1 MDRLVS
7 MRVFARVVDQ
17 GSFAGAAT
25 ALGMSAAV
33 VTRNV
38 ADLEG
43 HLGTRLL
50 NRTTRRLSLTETGQQ
65 YLDRVRQILLDID
78 DADAAASSSSRQ
90 PGGTLR
96 IYCHPTFGK
105 SQLAQ
110 LLPRF
115 AEATPEVVL
124 DVTLADDDVDLV
136 ERGFDVGI
144 FIGLQK
150 FDASMIVRRLA
161 TSNVVLTASPSYLAR
176 RGAPARPL
184 DIAQHDC
191 LNFAF
196 EQLRHSWPVAWND
209 EVVNVPVTSRM
220 VSNSGDIL
228 REAALAGMGI
238 MPRSSFTLE
247 GDLESG
253 RLVQLLQGHR
263 VGQLSVMMVYPSR
276 RLLSAKVRSF
286 VDFMNGQFPRPE
298 SDPWLPGA
306 SGTG

>member
-17 GSFAGAAT
+17 GSFAGAAA

-33 VTRNV
+33 VTRKV
-38 ADLEG
+38 ADLEA

-50 NRTTRRLSLTETGQQ
+50 NRTTRRLSLTETGQA
-65 YLDRVRQILLDID
+65 YLERVRQILLDID
-78 DADAAASSSSRQ
+78 DADAAAASSSRQ

-115 AEATPEVVL
+115 AQATPGVVL
-124 DVTLADDDVDLV
+124 DVTLADGDVDLV

-161 TSNVVLTASPSYLAR
+161 TSNVVLTASPAYLAR
-176 RGAPARPL
+176 RGAPATPS
-184 DIAQHDC
+184 DIAGHDC

-196 EQLRHSWPVAWND
+196 EQLRHSWPVAWED
-209 EVVNVPVTSRM
+209 EVVNVLVPSRR
-220 VSNSGDIL
+220 VSNSGDVL

-238 MPRSSFTLE
+238 MPRTSFTLE

-253 RLVQLLQGHR
+253 RLVQLLQGHH
-263 VGQLSVMMVYPSR
+263 VGQLAVMMVYPSR
-276 RLLSAKVRSF
+276 RQLSAKVRSF
-286 VDFMNGQFPRPE
+286 VEFMNREFPRPQ

-306 SGTG
+306 